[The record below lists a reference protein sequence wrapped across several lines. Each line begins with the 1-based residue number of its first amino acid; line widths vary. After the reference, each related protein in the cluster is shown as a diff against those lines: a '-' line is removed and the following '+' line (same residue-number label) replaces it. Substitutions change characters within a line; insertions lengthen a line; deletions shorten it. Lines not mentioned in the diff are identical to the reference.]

1 MTNAWNDTV
10 YRIIAD
16 MSKHSRIIIGISGA
30 SGFIYGIRALELLQT
45 IGTVET
51 HLVVSSAA
59 HQTLQNETKYR
70 YENVAA
76 LADVTHDI
84 NHIGS
89 TIASGSFKTLGMLV
103 APCSMHTLASIA
115 HCFSDNLLTRAADV
129 TLKER
134 RTLVLMTREAPLHLG
149 HIRNM
154 EAATLA
160 GAIIY
165 PPVPAM
171 YTQFKTIQQMVSY
184 SVERALNLFGLD
196 TPGTPEWQG
205 TTAI

>member
-1 MTNAWNDTV
+1 MNI
-10 YRIIAD
+10 R
-16 MSKHSRIIIGISGA
+16 SRIIIGISGA
-30 SGFIYGIRALELLQT
+30 SGFIYGLRALELLRAL
-45 IGTVET
+45 GTVET
-51 HLVVSSAA
+51 HLVVSNAA
-59 HQTLQNETKYR
+59 RQTLQSETTYCYKD
-70 YENVAA
+70 VAA

-84 NHIGS
+84 SHIGA

-115 HCFSDNLLTRAADV
+115 HSFSDNLLTRAADV

-171 YTQFKTIQQMVSY
+171 YTQFNTIQQMINY
-184 SVERALNLFGLD
+184 SVERALTLFGLD

-205 TTAI
+205 TTAV